1 MESYFKESK
10 EEFIK
15 YIKKNPFCTRE
26 EWDYY
31 AESNRLYSSNTLRAH
46 IISEETENLI
56 KKTDADT
63 FNFMKEMYIIMPS
76 KPIHLFKKISD
87 YNKKVQQHERN

>member
-1 MESYFKESK
+1 MKTYFKESK

-46 IISEETENLI
+46 IISEETEDLI
-56 KKTDADT
+56 KKINADT
-63 FNFMKEMYIIMPS
+63 FAYMKEMYIIMPS
-76 KPIHLFKKISD
+76 KPIHLFKKIKE
-87 YNKKVQQHERN
+87 YNQKAKK